1 MPALLAVLNLIP
13 AGRVRAQ
20 TFTTL
25 YSFTATYKPNF
36 TNGDG
41 AFPYAGLIANSSGNT
56 LYGAAA
62 HAGISG
68 NGTVFAVNT
77 DGSGFT
83 NLHSFTA
90 IDLTYLTNT
99 DGALPVAR
107 LILSGNTLYGTAYV
121 GGSSDA
127 GTVFKV
133 NTDGS
138 GFTNL
143 HSFSGSSDGD
153 DPRVGLLLS
162 GSTLYG
168 ADDGGSSGN
177 GTVFVLNTDGTGF
190 TNLHRFNYSDGVNP
204 RGELILSN
212 ATLYGTAAGGGS
224 WGWGTVFKVNTDG
237 SGFTNLHNFTYND
250 GASPVGQL
258 VLSGSTLY
266 GNANVGGSSGNG
278 TVFAVNTDGSD
289 FTNLHSFTSTHTNS
303 SGVFTNNDGANS
315 QAGLILSGNIL
326 YGTAAQGGS
335 QGAGAVFALKT
346 DGTGFTNLHSFA
358 VAPYPYYINSEG
370 ANPQAGLI
378 LSGNT
383 LYGTASSGGS
393 SGNGTVFSLS
403 FRPQLSIVHS
413 GPNVILSWPTNVA
426 GFDYTCYTLQSTTNL
441 VSPLVWSTNSPAP
454 VVIGGQNTVTNPI
467 TGAQQFY
474 RLVQ

>member
-1 MPALLAVLNLIP
+1 MNATSTRTPKTPTINPFLMPALLAVLNLIP
-13 AGRVRAQ
+13 AGRVGAQ

-190 TNLHRFNYSDGVNP
+190 TNLRRFNYSDGVNP

-237 SGFTNLHNFTYND
+237 SG
-250 GASPVGQL
+250 
-258 VLSGSTLY
+258 
-266 GNANVGGSSGNG
+266 
-278 TVFAVNTDGSD
+278 

-393 SGNGTVFSLS
+393 SGNGMVFSLS

-454 VVIGGQNTVTNPI
+454 VVIGGANTLPHTHTTP
-467 TGAQQFY
+467 QQFY
-474 RLVQ
+474 RLGPGGKKNKKKNLKQKNKIL